1 MDFSDASDGT
11 AGQMYGLYW
20 TTRDYFP
27 CWDGIK
33 DIFGALICGGE
44 LLGEKNTVFF
54 ILFIRKVL
62 FCPNFSIL
70 LR

>member
-1 MDFSDASDGT
+1 MRPMVLPDRCTVDIGPREIISLVAI
-11 AGQMYGLYW
+11 
-20 TTRDYFP
+20 
-27 CWDGIK
+27 GIK

-44 LLGEKNTVFF
+44 LSGEKNTVFF

>member
-1 MDFSDASDGT
+1 MRP
-11 AGQMYGLYW
+11 MGLPDRC
-20 TTRDYFP
+20 TVDIGPREIIFLVGI
-27 CWDGIK
+27 GIK